1 MVHSVRKLVQTLAH
15 FLYQFFVL
23 SDIDVLCYIHLF
35 FSVNF
40 LSQNSNA
47 NCEYHNLHI
56 FYTK

>member
-1 MVHSVRKLVQTLAH
+1 MVHSLRKFVQIPAH
-15 FLYQFFVL
+15 FLNQFFVL
-23 SDIDVLCYIHLF
+23 SDVDVLCYFHLF

-40 LSQNSNA
+40 LSHKSTA